1 MEEELKCKTQR
12 SPVVPPTQ
20 ARDLQ
25 DTFLF
30 PCPFHAS
37 GFLPQRVPCCN
48 EIPTPAPRQT
58 GRLCVQQGTASPQQ
72 AVFKQALLCGWFH
85 RSLRC
90 TWARQMTEQNAQSTL
105 KEMEAEGISLSLLL
119 VASAQL
125 WSGGREE
132 MSPIPLNGLLLTPSA
147 ACRFPARGTQE
158 AVAPSE
164 ARRKCSSRPGK
175 RAAEMKR
182 SDETQHYQLL
192 LWPLQTEQ
200 SLTHDLWAP
209 HLVDLTNGSL
219 WFLEGKKNN
228 KTLPL
233 GHATHPTYR
242 YHLSFIW

>member
-105 KEMEAEGISLSLLL
+105 KEMGAEGISLSLLL

-147 ACRFPARGTQE
+147 ACRFPAHGTQRPSHHQKPE
-158 AVAPSE
+158 ESVAQDQGKGQQKWRGLM
-164 ARRKCSSRPGK
+164 RRNIISFCCDHCR
-175 RAAEMKR
+175 
-182 SDETQHYQLL
+182 Q
-192 LWPLQTEQ
+192 
-200 SLTHDLWAP
+200 
-209 HLVDLTNGSL
+209 NSL
-219 WFLEGKKNN
+219 WH
-228 KTLPL
+228 TIS
-233 GHATHPTYR
+233 GHLTWLTWQMA
-242 YHLSFIW
+242 LSDS